1 MRVLLIAGGWSKERQ
16 VSLNGAKQIKE
27 ALESLSHDVMFLDL
41 SPDYQ
46 ELTHKA
52 READAAI
59 INLHGSPGEDG
70 SVQALLEDVG
80 LPYQGSGVRGSF
92 LALNKALSKQFYA
105 NHGLR
110 TPKGGLY
117 YPEGRLHEMSPPV
130 VCKPN
135 LGGSSLD
142 MQIFYNQEEMRS
154 FLQNKGPEEGI
165 LVEEFIPG
173 REVSCAVLDNSSL
186 PPILI
191 QPVKGNFFDYHSKYD
206 PDGAI
211 EICPAPISAE
221 AIRNIQDM
229 SMQAHRVLGLRHY
242 SRSDFILDEQDNIY
256 ILETNT
262 LPGMTRT
269 SLVPKAAEQAGIG
282 FTDLIARLLSLALN
296 SNQPR

>member
-16 VSLNGAKQIKE
+16 VSLNGAAQIKE
-27 ALESLSHDVMFLDL
+27 ALKSLGHEVLFLDL

-46 ELTHKA
+46 ELVNKA

-59 INLHGSPGEDG
+59 INLHGAPGEDG
-70 SVQALLEDVG
+70 SIQGVLEDVG

-117 YPEGRLHEMSPPV
+117 FPQGRLHHVPPV
-130 VCKPN
+130 ICKPN
-135 LGGSSLD
+135 QGGSSLD
-142 MQIFYNQEEMRS
+142 MQIFYNQEEMYS
-154 FLQNKGPEEGI
+154 FLNQVDSEHEI
-165 LVEEFIPG
+165 LVEELING
-173 REVSCAVLDNSSL
+173 HEVSCAVLDNEPL

-191 QPVKGNFFDYHSKYD
+191 QPVKGDFFDYNSKYD
-206 PDGAI
+206 PDGAV
-211 EICPAPISAE
+211 EICPAPISQE
-221 AIRNIQDM
+221 AIRSIQEM
-229 SMQAHRVLGLRHY
+229 SLQAHRILGLRHY
-242 SRSDFILDEQDNIY
+242 SRSDFMLDRQDNIY

-269 SLVPKAAEQAGIG
+269 SLVPKAAQQAGIG
-282 FTDLIARLLSLALN
+282 FTELIARLLSLALN